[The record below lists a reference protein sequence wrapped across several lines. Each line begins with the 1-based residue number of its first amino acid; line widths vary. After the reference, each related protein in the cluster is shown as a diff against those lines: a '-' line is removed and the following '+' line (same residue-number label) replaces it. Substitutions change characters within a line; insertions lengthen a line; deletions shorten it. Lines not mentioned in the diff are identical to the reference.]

1 MYIQITM
8 LRILST
14 FDKDFDNFYYTS
26 YITLT
31 PSDLPAWII
40 IIKSWVLSFVYSI
53 ACVFVLNQDLRN
65 DPATREY
72 DIKRMFSMKPF
83 IESFYQLDIYSFI
96 LMYYPSIVDYF

>member
-1 MYIQITM
+1 M

-14 FDKDFDNFYYTS
+14 FDKDLIIFILDCKFGELYQPSVNLS

-31 PSDLPAWII
+31 PSPLPTWII
-40 IIKSWVLSFVYSI
+40 VIKSWVLSFVYSI

-83 IESFYQLDIYSFI
+83 IESFYHI
-96 LMYYPSIVDYF
+96 PS